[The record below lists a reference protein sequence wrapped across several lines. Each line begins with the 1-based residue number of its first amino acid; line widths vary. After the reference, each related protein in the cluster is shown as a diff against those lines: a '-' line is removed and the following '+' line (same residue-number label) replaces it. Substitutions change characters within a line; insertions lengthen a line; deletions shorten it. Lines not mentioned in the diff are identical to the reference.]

1 MMDAE
6 AMIKEYEAFR
16 VVTKQMLESV
26 KKDEWDRLSLI
37 SDRREALLERLMAF
51 DDTLIPDPS
60 ERVRWSDLIRQCLEM
75 NGEMQSLIE
84 EKMGALQK
92 NFNDG
97 KKMFQ
102 AYHQHSGG

>member
-1 MMDAE
+1 MGAE
-6 AMIKEYEAFR
+6 ELIKEYEMFR
-16 VVTKQMLESV
+16 VLTQQMLESV
-26 KKDEWDRLSLI
+26 KNDEWNLI
-37 SDRREALLERLMAF
+37 AQIGMRREELLKELMAL
-51 DDTLIPDPS
+51 DDTFMNDLS

-92 NFNDG
+92 NYNDG